1 MEKKTK
7 PGEKIFPVLLLML
20 GLFVTRDSY
29 RMYQN
34 APELQ
39 GYGTVPLFC
48 GIAVTLLAVVIIFSN
63 FFKKSEL
70 AGCSPKEKL
79 LAVIRHLF
87 SFDVMVMTAMILAYC
102 IALGLGAPFIAASP
116 VFLWASMS
124 FLGRGNLVK
133 NLIYTL
139 IVMVFVILVFK
150 VGFSVVLP

>member
-7 PGEKIFPVLLLML
+7 PGEKIFPVLLLIL
-20 GLFVTRDSY
+20 GLYVTRESW

-48 GIAVTLLAVVIIFSN
+48 GAAVTILAVVIIFSN

-70 AGCSPKEKL
+70 AGASPKEKVV
-79 LAVIRHLF
+79 AMVRHLF
-87 SFDVMVMTAMILAYC
+87 SFDVMVMTALILVYC
-102 IALGLGAPFIAASP
+102 IVLGLGVPFIAASP

-124 FLGRGNLVK
+124 FLARGNLVK
-133 NLIYTL
+133 NLLYTL